1 MMRFFRL
8 RLAQRFGNLLV
19 IWDGSPIAFDGSQGD
34 AKYLHDLGP
43 PLVYCPRH
51 PCSYILGIRFHT
63 LILTHCL
70 TLPHT
75 AVKRVQLGNT
85 IGLQPVD
92 CSQTTTLC
100 LFRLPES
107 APF

>member
-43 PLVYCPRH
+43 PPGLLPAPPVLVH
-51 PCSYILGIRFHT
+51 PWNTLSYPHSNT
-63 LILTHCL
+63 LLN
-70 TLPHT
+70 P
-75 AVKRVQLGNT
+75 
-85 IGLQPVD
+85 
-92 CSQTTTLC
+92 
-100 LFRLPES
+100 S
-107 APF
+107 AHRCKASSAR